1 LRCIL
6 SCANGAGDVQSKV
19 QSNAN
24 VEGIVSQRSAK
35 DVTANIRRWGWNGR
49 RPGTAGTDGCFQ
61 NASSSF
67 EIGDVSEM
75 AAFHISCATFSASGR
90 RLDASQSVKIVIAE
104 IAIGAISDGR
114 KI

>member
-6 SCANGAGDVQSKV
+6 SCANGAGDV

-35 DVTANIRRWGWNGR
+35 DVTANISRWGWNGR
-49 RPGTAGTDGCFQ
+49 RPGTARTDGCFQ

-75 AAFHISCATFSASGR
+75 AASGINCATFSASGR
-90 RLDASQSVKIVIAE
+90 PFNASQSVKIVIAE
-104 IAIGAISDGR
+104 ITIGAVSDGR